1 MDAAGVHQ
9 AKPLYFFLERY
20 TEAYVREMR
29 AFVEAVRKNQ
39 TPPVGGDA
47 GLQAVVMGLAATRS
61 LRERRPVKLSEI
73 V

>member
-29 AFVEAVRKNQ
+29 AFVEAVLKDQ